1 MSESLR
7 EPLPEPLGSRV
18 NAAPR
23 KHRADGPA
31 WSFGSNLA
39 WAISDAGVLT
49 RRNLLHTVRVR
60 ELWPFMILQPLVFV
74 LLFSLVFGGAI
85 QLPGGGNYREFLMA
99 GVFAQ
104 AVSFSTLPTT
114 VAMAYDLQLGLMD
127 RLRTLPIHPAAIFV
141 GRTIG
146 DLARMS
152 ISLAVMTI
160 CGVAVGW
167 RVHDGVLRAVGG
179 FGLLVLFGFAMSW
192 VGAYA
197 GLVAKNLQA
206 AQALPMIWLFPV
218 VFVSNAFVPT
228 QSMPEPF
235 ETIAEWNP
243 VTAVAAAA
251 RELFGN
257 PNPFRAE
264 GTFPAEHP
272 VLLSVLYSL
281 AILLISATLCTRR
294 MRAAGR

>member
-1 MSESLR
+1 MTESA
-7 EPLPEPLGSRV
+7 EPLGSRV
-18 NAAPR
+18 RAAPR
-23 KHRADGPA
+23 RHRAGGRDS
-31 WSFGSNLA
+31 WSLGSEFA

-60 ELWPFMILQPLVFV
+60 ELWPFLFFQPIVFV

-104 AVSFSTLPTT
+104 AVSFSTYPTT

-141 GRTIG
+141 GRTVG
-146 DLARMS
+146 DVARMC
-152 ISLAVMTI
+152 ISLTVMAI
-160 CGVAVGW
+160 CGVCVGW
-167 RVHDGVLRAVGG
+167 RIDDGPARGVAAFAVL
-179 FGLLVLFGFAMSW
+179 LLFGFAMSW
-192 VGAYA
+192 VGAYL
-197 GLVAKNLQA
+197 GLVSKSVQA
-206 AQALPMIWLFPV
+206 AQSLPMIWLFPI

-228 QSMPEPF
+228 QSMPEPL
-235 ETIAEWNP
+235 ETVAEWNP

-257 PNPFRAE
+257 PNPFKAE
-264 GTFPAEHP
+264 GSFPARHP
-272 VLLSVLYSL
+272 VMLTVIWSL
-281 AILLISATLCTRR
+281 AIITVAATLCTRR
-294 MRAAGR
+294 MRAVRR

>member
-1 MSESLR
+1 MTEV
-7 EPLPEPLGSRV
+7 PVGSRV
-18 NAAPR
+18 GSRTRHKASSE
-23 KHRADGPA
+23 PA
-31 WSFGSNLA
+31 WSIGSEFA

-60 ELWPFMILQPLVFV
+60 ELWPFLFFQPIVFV

-104 AVSFSTLPTT
+104 AVSFSTYPTT

-127 RLRTLPIHPAAIFV
+127 RLRTLPIHPAAIFI
-141 GRTIG
+141 GRTVG
-146 DLARMS
+146 DVARMC
-152 ISLAVMTI
+152 ISLAVMAI
-160 CGVAVGW
+160 CGVCVGW
-167 RVHDGVLRAVGG
+167 RIDDGPVRAVAGFGVL
-179 FGLLVLFGFAMSW
+179 LLFGFAMSW
-192 VGAYA
+192 VGAYL
-197 GLVAKNLQA
+197 GMVAKSVQA
-206 AQALPMIWLFPV
+206 AQSMPMIWLFPV

-228 QSMPEPF
+228 QSMPEPL

-257 PNPFRAE
+257 PNPFKAE
-264 GTFPAEHP
+264 NTFPAEHP
-272 VLLSVLYSL
+272 VLLTVVWSL
-281 AILLISATLCTRR
+281 AIIAVAATLCTRR
-294 MRAAGR
+294 MRAVRR